1 MKTTYR
7 SYILALCLFIGSL
20 VTYAQS
26 PSMEWEAKSHLVSI
40 DGYDVEI
47 ESNLS
52 KQSSTFTW
60 EQVSNLS
67 SRTQQYTVTS
77 VTGTWDAQ
85 HNLGNTSY
93 ALSSPD
99 DTATLSIVGTT
110 EEVTIEFTVLDG
122 NGNPLKS
129 YVFTV
134 ETFTNL

>member
-1 MKTTYR
+1 
-7 SYILALCLFIGSL
+7 
-20 VTYAQS
+20 
-26 PSMEWEAKSHLVSI
+26 MEWEAKSHLVSI